1 MENIHMSNQPKKI
14 EKNKIKSTDLL
25 KETTKNSYSKY
36 GITNQPLV
44 FEIPIYEGMPA
55 STKLP

>member
-25 KETTKNSYSKY
+25 KETTKNSYSSKY
-36 GITNQPLV
+36 IEEYNR
-44 FEIPIYEGMPA
+44 I
-55 STKLP
+55 K